1 MTGVQTCALPIFRGL
16 GGSRLAI
23 TANDQFLY
31 GGCGIR
37 MDTPTSYIN
46 PQAYDELVV
55 TKGPQTVLKG
65 PGLVA
70 GAVEFV
76 RHPRVYDKFS
86 TEFDGALSLGSF
98 GYVDAF
104 GDFAAGNPLVSLRA
118 IATRGRS
125 DDYKDGDGNEV
136 RSWYTRKSGS
146 LNLAVTPTRHLRF
159 ELFADANRSK
169 AKFASLQLD
178 SGKTDR
184 NSYGAK
190 AEISDINPLLQKL
203 SFETGYSHQDIIMG
217 RQFRGLLAGGN
228 PDRITRNAK
237 TSAEL
242 VWGANRTTAGLD

>member
-1 MTGVQTCALPIFRGL
+1 MKPFIPHPHALAAASALALAALCTSAAAQTSASSAPKKDKADPALPAVLVTDKQETIAGQVSVDTRAPAVAPRMTDGASLLKEIPNMGVVRKGQQAGDPVFRGL

-118 IATRGRS
+118 IATRG
-125 DDYKDGDGNEV
+125 
-136 RSWYTRKSGS
+136 
-146 LNLAVTPTRHLRF
+146 
-159 ELFADANRSK
+159 
-169 AKFASLQLD
+169 
-178 SGKTDR
+178 
-184 NSYGAK
+184 
-190 AEISDINPLLQKL
+190 
-203 SFETGYSHQDIIMG
+203 
-217 RQFRGLLAGGN
+217 
-228 PDRITRNAK
+228 
-237 TSAEL
+237 
-242 VWGANRTTAGLD
+242 